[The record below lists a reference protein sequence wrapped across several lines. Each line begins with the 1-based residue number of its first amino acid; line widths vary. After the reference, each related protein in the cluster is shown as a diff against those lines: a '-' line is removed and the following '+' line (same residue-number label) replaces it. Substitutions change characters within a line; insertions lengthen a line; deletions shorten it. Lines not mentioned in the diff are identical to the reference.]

1 MFDFEPWMHPQT
13 LTCTFALFGCPHW
26 QHHSWCISWV
36 YGSYLCSQGISE
48 EVELGKKPWN
58 RAQIT
63 PPPFT
68 TLVVFQGS
76 ALFGPGVFIYQRR
89 NNNMWLVALQGLTV
103 ITKVCVHAAQLCS
116 MLCDFINCHP
126 WGFSVHGIFQARILE
141 WVAISS
147 SRLSSWPRDRT
158 RICCVSCL
166 AGRFFTTA
174 PSYKD

>member
-13 LTCTFALFGCPHW
+13 LTYTFALFGCPHW

-126 WGFSVHGIFQARILE
+126 RGFSVHGIFQARILE
-141 WVAISS
+141 WVALSS

-158 RICCVSCL
+158 RVCCVSCL